1 MASEFPFRFFC
12 DRFVD
17 FHRVIVKEFL
27 AGFDITHRVDEDAVI
42 FLNGLAVWVAAMVDP
57 ARVVAA
63 HVWIDYFAVFEAE
76 IERVR
81 VVFVV
86 GSGFPGNPLAC
97 VFDNASAFGNKL
109 RGVNAATVHCGLA
122 DFDSYGAVSRFAFLR
137 HVLGNYAGT
146 LGKLGTKN

>member
-1 MASEFPFRFFC
+1 VASEFPFRFFC

-42 FLNGLAVWVAAMVDP
+42 FLNGLAVWVAAMVDA

-63 HVWIDYFAVFEAE
+63 NLWIDYFAVFKAE
-76 IERVR
+76 IEGVR

-86 GSGFPGNPLAC
+86 GSGFPGNALAG
-97 VFDNASAFGNKL
+97 VFDNASAFANEM
-109 RGVNAATVHCGLA
+109 RGINAATVHGGLPN
-122 DFDSYGAVSRFAFLR
+122 FDSYGSVSRFAFIR
-137 HVLGNYAGT
+137 HVLG
-146 LGKLGTKN
+146 TKQEVWEN

>member
-63 HVWIDYFAVFEAE
+63 DLRIDYFAAFEAE
-76 IERVR
+76 IECVR
-81 VVFVV
+81 IVLIV
-86 GSGFPGNPLAC
+86 GSALPGDALAG
-97 VFDNASAFGNKL
+97 VFDNAGAFGDEL
-109 RGVNAATVHCGLA
+109 CGVNTATMHAGRTDLH
-122 DFDSYGAVSRFAFLR
+122 GRR
-137 HVLGNYAGT
+137 ELGV
-146 LGKLGTKN
+146 KL

>member
-17 FHRVIVKEFL
+17 FHRVIIKKFL
-27 AGFDITHRVDEDAVI
+27 AGFDITHRVDEDTVI

-63 HVWIDYFAVFEAE
+63 NLWIDYFAVFEAE

-86 GSGFPGNPLAC
+86 GSGFPGNALAC

-109 RGVNAATVHCGLA
+109 RGVNAAAVHGRLA
-122 DFDSYGAVSRFAFLR
+122 NFDSYDSVSRFAFLR
-137 HVLGNYAGT
+137 HVLRN
-146 LGKLGTKN
+146 

>member
-1 MASEFPFRFFC
+1 
-12 DRFVD
+12 
-17 FHRVIVKEFL
+17 
-27 AGFDITHRVDEDAVI
+27 
-42 FLNGLAVWVAAMVDP
+42 MVDP

-63 HVWIDYFAVFEAE
+63 NLWINYFAIFEAE

-109 RGVNAATVHCGLA
+109 RGVNAAAVHGRLA
-122 DFDSYGAVSRFAFLR
+122 NFDSYDSVSRFAFLR
-137 HVLGNYAGT
+137 HVLGN
-146 LGKLGTKN
+146 